1 MKANKHK
8 DAIIKA
14 LEETY
19 GSPRLGNKEDPLD
32 ELIYIKLSQQTNEPK
47 FQSMYE
53 DLHRR
58 FPNWHG
64 LVEAPQEELE
74 EILRPGGLHRRRAR
88 DIKAMVKEI
97 VEDQGALDLSWLA
110 DLPASDAIDYLE
122 SLPGVGIKMAYCV
135 AMYSLGHHILPVDIH
150 VQRVSE
156 RLGLLPHGLSDE
168 EKHEYLN
175 ELIPEASR
183 YSYHV
188 NCVSHGRKV
197 CRKDPNC
204 EICCVNRYCAVYQ
217 AKS

>member
-1 MKANKHK
+1 MLAS
-8 DAIIKA
+8 DCVEDIVAA
-14 LEETY
+14 LAQAY
-19 GSPRLGNKEDPLD
+19 GSPNHGNKEDPLD
-32 ELIYIKLSQQTNEPK
+32 ELVYIKLSQQTNEPK

-53 DLHRR
+53 DLRRR

-64 LVEAPQEELE
+64 LAEAPCEELE
-74 EILRPGGLHRRRAR
+74 DILRPGGLHRRRAR
-88 DIKAMVKEI
+88 DLKAMAEKI

-110 DLPASDAIDYLE
+110 ELPVSDAIDYLE

-135 AMYSLGHHILPVDIH
+135 AMYSLGYHILPVDIH

-156 RLGLLPHGLSDE
+156 RLGLLPQGLSDKK
-168 EKHEYLN
+168 KHEYLN

-188 NCVSHGRKV
+188 NCVSHGRKI

-204 EICCVNRYCAVYQ
+204 EVCCVNHYCALYQ